1 MGPIIWMVE
10 IQGLSTMRWFLQSP
24 PCLFPRVWLGSE
36 PLAHLQRPLVSYTT
50 DPWEELSPLP
60 MGSGG
65 QARNTQAERELWAQN
80 MVTYTFCLD
89 FFFFF
94 FRRRDVMGLGMKL
107 FKKHRSWQ
115 SKASAFFLHSLSDFF
130 PNPQRQILGQP
141 SVSLKRDVMLPTFA
155 FLKPLDGWKWV
166 TCMVHGDT
174 KGGCE
179 ESEITAQQGF
189 PYIWKK
195 IAFRINYF
203 FPRQS
208 WCDGRKKPQ
217 RWESEVLMV
226 CEYPDVPGTKL
237 ASSYTGWVTALHLIW
252 ESLRGSVFSS
262 IKWGQ

>member
-1 MGPIIWMVE
+1 
-10 IQGLSTMRWFLQSP
+10 
-24 PCLFPRVWLGSE
+24 
-36 PLAHLQRPLVSYTT
+36 
-50 DPWEELSPLP
+50 
-60 MGSGG
+60 
-65 QARNTQAERELWAQN
+65 
-80 MVTYTFCLD
+80 
-89 FFFFF
+89 
-94 FRRRDVMGLGMKL
+94 
-107 FKKHRSWQ
+107 
-115 SKASAFFLHSLSDFF
+115 
-130 PNPQRQILGQP
+130 
-141 SVSLKRDVMLPTFA
+141 
-155 FLKPLDGWKWV
+155 
-166 TCMVHGDT
+166 MVHGDT

-203 FPRQS
+203 FPRQR
-208 WCDGRKKPQ
+208 WRDGRKKPQ